1 MGGVVLVVGQV
12 HVVVVGGVIPVVA
25 QRGRGHV
32 RRLHLGEECL
42 YMYFCHAT
50 SPNGTSELAQ

>member
-12 HVVVVGGVIPVVA
+12 HVVVVGRVIPVVA
-25 QRGRGHV
+25 QGGRGHV

-42 YMYFCHAT
+42 YKYMYFCHAT
-50 SPNGTSELAQ
+50 SPN